1 MNYVKLLFMLLASSL
16 YGQQPIA
23 ELPKELVESSALAYL
38 NKEFYSINDSGNEP
52 KIYVFND
59 KGGIQHTCFI
69 ENVSNVDW
77 EALCFD
83 EKYIYIGDIG
93 NNLNKRKDLG
103 IYRVER
109 EKVRAFNSVE
119 AEIIR
124 FQYHGQQDF
133 PPEQNDLYYDAES
146 LVMRNDSLF
155 IFTKNRTE
163 PFDGIAK
170 VYYVPSNFESQVEA
184 KALYL
189 YDLNLPATNW
199 MEESITD
206 AQVCGDHL
214 FILTY
219 AKVYDFKWIGNQF
232 VEQETYDFDSF
243 TQKEGLAISKR
254 FIYLTEEKEAI
265 TAKINKLYKLK
276 R

>member
-1 MNYVKLLFMLLASSL
+1 VVFAV
-16 YGQQPIA
+16 YGQKPIA
-23 ELPKELVESSALAYL
+23 QLPEELVESSALIYL

-52 KIYVFND
+52 NIYVFND
-59 KGGIQHTCFI
+59 KGEIQHTCLI

-109 EKVRAFNSVE
+109 EKVRTAASVE
-119 AEIIR
+119 AEILR
-124 FQYHGQQDF
+124 FHYQQQHDF
-133 PPEQNDLYYDAES
+133 PPERSALYYDAES
-146 LVMRNDSLF
+146 LVKRNDSLF

-163 PFDGIAK
+163 PFDGVSK
-170 VYYVPSNFESQVEA
+170 VYYVPLNFESQA
-184 KALYL
+184 KTKAIYL
-189 YDLNLPATNW
+189 YDLHLPATNW

-206 AQVCGDHL
+206 AQVCGNHL

-219 AKVYDFKWIGNQF
+219 AKVYDFKWVDSQF
-232 VEQETYDFDSF
+232 VEQETFDFDSF
-243 TQKEGLAISKR
+243 TQKEGVAIHKQY
-254 FIYLTEEKEAI
+254 IYLTDENESI
-265 TAKINKLYKLK
+265 TTNGNNLYKIK

>member
-1 MNYVKLLFMLLASSL
+1 MKYLILPHLFLVFAL
-16 YGQQPIA
+16 YGQKPIA
-23 ELPKELVESSALAYL
+23 QLPEELVESSALLYL

-59 KGGIQHTCFI
+59 KGEIQHTCFI

-83 EKYIYIGDIG
+83 EKYIYIADIG
-93 NNLNKRKDLG
+93 NNLNERKDLG

-109 EKVRAFNSVE
+109 GEVRTASSIR
-119 AEIIR
+119 AEITR
-124 FQYHGQQDF
+124 FNYQQQVAF
-133 PPEQNDLYYDAES
+133 PPERNALYYDAES
-146 LVMRNDSLF
+146 LVKRNDSLF

-170 VYYVPSNFESQVEA
+170 VYYVPSNFESQTET
-184 KALYL
+184 KAIYL

-219 AKVYDFKWIGNQF
+219 AKVYDFKWIGSQF
-232 VEQETYDFDSF
+232 VAQGIYYFDSF

-254 FIYLTEEKEAI
+254 FIYLTDEREAI
-265 TAKINKLYKLK
+265 TTKINKLYKLK